1 MNKAKIE
8 KMAREARAKAAQA
21 KARSATV
28 QPKPTTVQSKSG
40 TATPKPGT
48 VNAITSDAREAA
60 QERET
65 RGAVNLTP
73 ETIDAIVGGFSRE
86 LRRALL
92 ELGPIL
98 ARLAA
103 ADTIHSVERVAT
115 VLGRA
120 VVEGRTAADVVKEME
135 VKG

>member
-8 KMAREARAKAAQA
+8 KMAREARAKASQA
-21 KARSATV
+21 GARSATA
-28 QPKPTTVQSKSG
+28 QSKPTTAQPKSG
-40 TATPKPGT
+40 TATPKPAT
-48 VNAITSDAREAA
+48 VSAIASDARAA

-73 ETIDAIVGGFSRE
+73 ETIDAIVGGFSSE

-120 VVEGRTAADVVKEME
+120 AVEGQTAADIVKEME

>member
-8 KMAREARAKAAQA
+8 RMAREARAKAAKAGA
-21 KARSATV
+21 KSAAA
-28 QPKPTTVQSKSG
+28 S
-40 TATPKPGT
+40 
-48 VNAITSDAREAA
+48 AIASDAREAA
-60 QERET
+60 QEHET
-65 RGAVNLTP
+65 CGAVNLTP
-73 ETIDAIVGGFSRE
+73 ETVDAIVGGFSRE

-103 ADTIHSVERVAT
+103 ADTIHSFERVAT

-120 VVEGRTAADVVKEME
+120 VVEGRTAADVVKELE

>member
-8 KMAREARAKAAQA
+8 RMAREARAKAAQHVE
-21 KARSATV
+21 RSATV
-28 QPKPTTVQSKSG
+28 QPKPTSAQPKSG
-40 TATPKPGT
+40 T
-48 VNAITSDAREAA
+48 VSAIASDAREAT

-73 ETIDAIVGGFSRE
+73 ETIEAIVGGFSRE

-92 ELGPIL
+92 ELGPII

-103 ADTIHSVERVAT
+103 ADTIHSVERLAT
-115 VLGRA
+115 VIRRA
-120 VVEGRTAADVVKEME
+120 VDEGRTAADVVKELE

>member
-8 KMAREARAKAAQA
+8 KMARNARAKSAQA
-21 KARSATV
+21 KPTQSARVA
-28 QPKPTTVQSKSG
+28 QI
-40 TATPKPGT
+40 A
-48 VNAITSDAREAA
+48 SDAPDAPEAA
-60 QERET
+60 QGREA

-103 ADTIHSVERVAT
+103 ADTVHTVERAPRVF
-115 VLGRA
+115 GRA
-120 VVEGRTAADVVKEME
+120 LDEAQAAQAALADAGVAE
-135 VKG
+135 

>member
-8 KMAREARAKAAQA
+8 RMAREARAKAAQA
-21 KARSATV
+21 GARSTTA
-28 QPKPTTVQSKSG
+28 QPKSG
-40 TATPKPGT
+40 TAS
-48 VNAITSDAREAA
+48 AIASDAREAA

-73 ETIDAIVGGFSRE
+73 ETVDAIVGGFSRE

-103 ADTIHSVERVAT
+103 ADTIHSLERVAT

-120 VVEGRTAADVVKEME
+120 VVEGRTAADVVKELE